1 QRISASLFAEDQS
14 DLTESDFEQ
23 LALDGLP
30 SFKAEGNVNVVEALV
45 LAELAKSNKE
55 GRGFVASGAVAL
67 NGAVAVANNPE
78 HAAEKPDD
86 AFMLTEA
93 DKRFGKYTIIRRG
106 KKLHALL
113 IWA

>member
-1 QRISASLFAEDQS
+1 M
-14 DLTESDFEQ
+14 
-23 LALDGLP
+23 
-30 SFKAEGNVNVVEALV
+30 NVVEALV

-55 GRGFVASGAVAL
+55 GRGFVASGAGAL
-67 NGAVAVANNPE
+67 NGAVAVANNPA
-78 HAAEKPDD
+78 HAPEKPDD

-93 DKRFGKYTIIRRG
+93 DKRFGKYTIVRRG